1 MSRKAFHN
9 LLERYL
15 KGKCSEE
22 EQEIVRRWYDLL
34 DSEQD
39 LALKDAD
46 FEELEVRLWDKI
58 NEETNCEDG
67 KKKGLPRRT
76 KIKKREYISIA
87 AAIIFLL
94 IGTVWAKWRSDAYLT
109 DPDFVKTHIQKITVV
124 SNSSDEPLE
133 IVLPDSSHVRLFK
146 GAEIKYATKFDQRE
160 VALNGDA
167 LFSVTANPKNP
178 FMVFHDKMITK
189 VLGTCFKITA
199 GSSLGNDQVTVYSG
213 KVQVI
218 RSGKKKNFVERIV
231 EKPAIVNLTINQR
244 VVLDER
250 QNTFN
255 ETLAEKPVPIDTK
268 RTLLNEISFNEIS
281 LPQLA
286 EKLSEI
292 YNIPIKVD
300 PKVKHTTFTGDLSN
314 LELFSQL
321 GMICNVTDTKY
332 KIQGKTILIQ

>member
-15 KGKCSEE
+15 KGKCSPE

-58 NEETNCEDG
+58 NEETNYEDG
-67 KKKGLPRRT
+67 KKKDLAKSINISRS
-76 KIKKREYISIA
+76 EYLSIA

-94 IGTVWAKWRSDAYLT
+94 IGTIWVKWRLDAYVI
-109 DPDFVKTHIQKITVV
+109 DPEFTRASAQKITIV

-133 IVLPDSSHVRLFK
+133 ITLPDSSSVKLFK
-146 GAEIKYATKFDQRE
+146 GAEVTYATRFNKRE
-160 VALNGDA
+160 VALRGDA
-167 LFSVTANPKNP
+167 LFNVRANPENP
-178 FMVFHDKMITK
+178 FMVFHDEMITK

-199 GSSLGNDQVTVYSG
+199 GSGSGSDQVTVYSG

-218 RSGKKKNFVERIV
+218 RSGKKKNLVERIV
-231 EKPAIVNLTINQR
+231 ENPAIVNLTINQR

-250 QNTFN
+250 QNTFS
-255 ETLAEKPVPIDTK
+255 ETLAEKPIPIETK
-268 RTLLNEISFNEIS
+268 RTLLNEVSFNEIS

-292 YNIPIKVD
+292 YGIPIKVD

-314 LELFSQL
+314 LELFNQL

-332 KIQGKTILIQ
+332 KIEGKGIIIQ